1 MRDAL
6 MKGGSEITMA
16 SLQTEAKR
24 LGLDWNRLSKDMED
38 PSVRAHI
45 DSNLAMA
52 QALGIQG
59 TPAMVI
65 GDELVPGAVPLDEL
79 RRLVANARASKS

>member
-1 MRDAL
+1 
-6 MKGGSEITMA
+6 
-16 SLQTEAKR
+16 
-24 LGLDWNRLSKDMED
+24 
-38 PSVRAHI
+38 
-45 DSNLAMA
+45 MA